1 MRELNE
7 NDLCA
12 VTGGTAAA
20 APTGSVVY
28 TCPNCGTVI
37 SASSRDTS
45 VTCPNVRCR
54 TLYQVENGKLVST
67 MKRPTPPLKPAGV

>member
-1 MRELNE
+1 MHELNE

-12 VTGGTAAA
+12 VTG
-20 APTGSVVY
+20 
-28 TCPNCGTVI
+28 GTVI

>member
-1 MRELNE
+1 MHELNE

-28 TCPNCGTVI
+28 TCPNCGTAI
-37 SASSRDTS
+37 SASSR
-45 VTCPNVRCR
+45 RKHW
-54 TLYQVENGKLVST
+54 EK
-67 MKRPTPPLKPAGV
+67 